1 MTSNFIPSS
10 VICMEI
16 LYSMR
21 FWCKLENF
29 AWSAQIWSQN
39 IPLVLTKKT
48 SAHTLCF
55 WRWTT
60 KLLGVESGQIMPQVR
75 HCCWTSPDV
84 NEPYAHRRCASNG
97 RLIFYNITRCYGK
110 RVTVFSVAIAA
121 GDIIKYQSFV
131 YGSFVWG
138 IHVRYNNTYY
148 SLMIF
153 IAYAFKDKCMCLQ
166 DKRKL

>member
-1 MTSNFIPSS
+1 MFFFNSLNARNDHWRSDEIIYVIQNWWRQNFIPSS
-10 VICMEI
+10 VIYMEI
-16 LYSMR
+16 LDSMR

-48 SAHTLCF
+48 STHTLCF

-75 HCCWTSPDV
+75 HCYWTTPDV
-84 NEPYAHRRCASNG
+84 NEPYAHRRCASNE

-110 RVTVFSVAIAA
+110 RVTEFSVAIAA
-121 GDIIKYQSFV
+121 GWYYTII
-131 YGSFVWG
+131 
-138 IHVRYNNTYY
+138 
-148 SLMIF
+148 
-153 IAYAFKDKCMCLQ
+153 D
-166 DKRKL
+166 